1 MDVQQ
6 HIAEQL
12 EDHYSGKKEM
22 PEKRLLSMQKRMDTY
37 QTQIDEYARKLS
49 NRVSAEL
56 QSCSFCG
63 VNPVE

>member
-49 NRVSAEL
+49 NRVSAKL
-56 QSCSFCG
+56 
-63 VNPVE
+63 